1 MQAIGSMAIF
11 GAAQTTQGRRVI
23 SNAISSQTD
32 KGIGRVNKGE
42 EGRDWTKTWKN
53 SRPGL
58 PAPSHS

>member
-32 KGIGRVNKGE
+32 KGIGRANKGE
-42 EGRDWTKTWKN
+42 EGRDWTKTW
-53 SRPGL
+53 
-58 PAPSHS
+58 